1 MCSHFHVIN
10 DFLVNFKIFVMKFI
24 YHNIGTHHYHQLQ
37 HSSKRREEMAAINC
51 FFPPSPS
58 LSL

>member
-1 MCSHFHVIN
+1 MI
-10 DFLVNFKIFVMKFI
+10 FLSTLKKFVMKFI
-24 YHNIGTHHYHQLQ
+24 YHNIGTHHYHNSNTPL
-37 HSSKRREEMAAINC
+37 KEEEMAAINC